1 MTTAASSFLF
11 QELVNRAGDS
21 TRLGSFKKSHICYI
35 PLVTGYNQSVYLHSI
50 CVLPQHITQLEGSR
64 EVRKSRELLVALS
77 SNQESVLMSS
87 FCHKPCLLRPANK
100 APIQEGKTPPT
111 CESHWV
117 FKGLIWD
124 AHIIGILG
132 ICFLPCLPKPNPGI
146 FLKPSFMSDGKFWQ
160 QYQLDRSP
168 LGATDSNQLWHLT
181 FALLPTNY
189 VRFWA
194 SAFLGH

>member
-1 MTTAASSFLF
+1 MTTAASSFSSRGWWIGLGTQQGWAPSRNLTF
-11 QELVNRAGDS
+11 VIFHWLQGI
-21 TRLGSFKKSHICYI
+21 TRVYTYT
-35 PLVTGYNQSVYLHSI
+35 PSVL
-50 CVLPQHITQLEGSR
+50 LPQHNTQLEGSR
-64 EVRKSRELLVALS
+64 EVRKSQEILVALS

-146 FLKPSFMSDGKFWQ
+146 FLKPSIMSDGKFCQ
-160 QYQLDRSP
+160 QYQLDRNP
-168 LGATDSNQLWHLT
+168 
-181 FALLPTNY
+181 
-189 VRFWA
+189 
-194 SAFLGH
+194 